1 LHINKNK
8 RWSKDTMEKVGGFLQ
23 ELRGCI
29 NFVYKIKKIFYTGT
43 REFDNV
49 QAIYLSKIPFQN

>member
-1 LHINKNK
+1 
-8 RWSKDTMEKVGGFLQ
+8 MEKVGGFLQ